1 MRILSL
7 IILKSASKRYYDKDF
22 NMKRT
27 IATLILLVLGTS
39 ISQAQMLKFG
49 VKGGLNFANYT
60 GGEISGVDF
69 KTITSYHAG
78 VVMELKVFENFAIQ
92 PELLYSTQGSEL
104 EGLGEQVK
112 NELGYLSLPVLAK
125 FYLTSNKL
133 SLELGPQASFLVSER
148 NEVDAN
154 DTNSFDFGIAGGL
167 SYKITK
173 GLFVS
178 GRYVAGLTEAKKD
191 ADVKNSLIQFSVGYL
206 F

>member
-1 MRILSL
+1 MSV

-173 GLFVS
+173 SLFVS